1 MSGSLNLIILISDSP
16 ASQDVVRLLA
26 LEAAA
31 SLQRKS
37 TGRTAVLDSKSMTI
51 DPSFITDLQELAEA
65 AQAEPPTETPAET
78 LSSDIA
84 NVPEP
89 ANPEPAT
96 SATPAPT
103 VEEPAT
109 PDPAPAY
116 APPADA
122 TTEPEATPEAVA
134 EVAEPETV
142 TASDV
147 AKLHEAAVAAEQA
160 EAEAEA
166 AFAAGKE

>member
-16 ASQDVVRLLA
+16 ASQDVVSLLA

-51 DPSFITDLQELAEA
+51 DPSFITDLQELAGA
-65 AQAEPPTETPAET
+65 AKDEPPTETPAET

-109 PDPAPAY
+109 PDPAPA
-116 APPADA
+116 DA

-147 AKLHEAAVAAEQA
+147 AKLHEVAVAAEQA